1 VLDGQ
6 TVNSFC
12 QLSEA
17 DKLRPEHALL
27 GRTNSACAT
36 WNGYLLADYD
46 AAGQLIQAW
55 PANPMARR

>member
-1 VLDGQ
+1 
-6 TVNSFC
+6 VNSFC